1 MRKENNRD
9 KGKPNIRSIIMMT
22 IILIYLMFLEMISMI
37 FIKTQL
43 TLKKIKNNHIDT
55 NNNDENNINNGEAC
69 KIDDNEKS
77 DIDENIREESILFFI
92 TKNNIIA

>member
-43 TLKKIKNNHIDT
+43 TLKKNK
-55 NNNDENNINNGEAC
+55 
-69 KIDDNEKS
+69 K
-77 DIDENIREESILFFI
+77 
-92 TKNNIIA
+92 